1 LIRRLAVIVPAANEE
16 QTIASCLA
24 SIAAARVHLAR
35 SPAADVQVQVIV
47 VLDNCQDQTAVIAAR
62 FPGVR
67 PVMISA
73 GRVGAARH
81 AGARAAIASAPP
93 ARELWLANTDAD
105 CAVPRDWL
113 SFMVA
118 EARRDTQVVLGTVLP
133 GPGLPAAM
141 KAVWLGRHHLREGHP
156 HVHGANFAIRADT
169 YLRLGGWQPLTRG
182 EDVDLARRAA
192 SGGHLRITR
201 TASIPV
207 VTSSRTAAR
216 APGGFAS
223 YLTTL
228 GEPQQGVPQLSRVL

>member
-1 LIRRLAVIVPAANEE
+1 
-16 QTIASCLA
+16 
-24 SIAAARVHLAR
+24 LAR
-35 SPAADVQVQVIV
+35 SHTAGVQVQVLV
-47 VLDNCQDQTAVIAAR
+47 VLDNCQDRTAVIAAR

-118 EARRDTQVVLGTVLP
+118 EARCGTQVVLGTDLP
-133 GPGLPAAM
+133 G
-141 KAVWLGRHHLREGHP
+141 
-156 HVHGANFAIRADT
+156 RA
-169 YLRLGGWQPLTRG
+169 PS
-182 EDVDLARRAA
+182 A
-192 SGGHLRITR
+192 GHLRITR

-223 YLTTL
+223 YLTAL
-228 GEPQQGVPQLSRVL
+228 GEPQQGV